1 MNEMASRW
9 LAFAKED
16 LQMAQLAMKERLYN
30 QACFHTQQGAEKALK
45 ALIAERGKLPPKT
58 HKLIDLISILC
69 MPELEELRRDLLLLD
84 RFYLPTRYPDALPGI
99 LAEALPTQEDAKVA
113 LEKATFVVDVCRQLL
128 EGGTQ

>member
-1 MNEMASRW
+1 
-9 LAFAKED
+9 
-16 LQMAQLAMKERLYN
+16 LYN

-84 RFYLPTRYPDALPGI
+84 RFYLPTHYPDALPGI